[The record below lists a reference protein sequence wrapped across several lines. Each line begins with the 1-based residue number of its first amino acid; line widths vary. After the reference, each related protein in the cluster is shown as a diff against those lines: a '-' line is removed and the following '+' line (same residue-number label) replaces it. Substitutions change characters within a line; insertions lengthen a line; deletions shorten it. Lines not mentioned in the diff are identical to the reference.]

1 MKVVIGLGNPGEKY
15 RETRHNIGFKV
26 VEALAARKEARFRR
40 GWGYCA
46 DIAKYREGDEQVW
59 LVKPKTFMN
68 RSGVTVAAFLKKKRI
83 ALDDVI
89 VVYDDIDLDW
99 RRIRI
104 RSKGSGGSHNG
115 MKSILGAT
123 NSPKFPRVRVGVGR
137 PATDESLIEFVL
149 GSFSESEAGEW
160 SAVVAGAVDAAECV
174 IHSGAIAAMNQ
185 FNSK

>member
-1 MKVVIGLGNPGEKY
+1 MKVVIGLGNPGEQY
-15 RETRHNIGFKV
+15 RNTRHNIGFEV
-26 VEALAARKEARFRR
+26 IDALAARKKVRFRR

-68 RSGVTVAAFLKKKRI
+68 RSGITVAAFLKKKRI

-89 VVYDDIDLDW
+89 IVYDDIDLDL
-99 RRIRI
+99 RRIRV

-115 MKSILGAT
+115 MKSILEAT
-123 NSPKFPRVRVGVGR
+123 NSPKFPRIRVGVGR
-137 PATDESLIEFVL
+137 PAADESLIDFVL
-149 GSFSESEAGEW
+149 GVFSDSEAGDL
-160 SAVVAGAVDAAECV
+160 SAVVAGAVDAAECI

>member
-26 VEALAARKEARFRR
+26 VDALAARKKARFRR

-46 DIAKYREGDEQVW
+46 DIAKYREGDETVW

-68 RSGVTVAAFLKKKRI
+68 RSGETVAAFLKKRRV
-83 ALDDVI
+83 ALEDVI
-89 VVYDDIDLDW
+89 VVCDDIDLDW
-99 RRIRI
+99 QRIRV
-104 RSKGSGGSHNG
+104 RAKGSGGSHNG
-115 MKSILGAT
+115 MKSILAAT
-123 NSPKFPRVRVGVGR
+123 DSSKFPRIRVGVGR
-137 PATDESLIEFVL
+137 PEPGEGLIEFVL
-149 GSFSESEAGEW
+149 GSFSDSESGELP
-160 SAVVAGAVDAAECV
+160 AVVAAAADAAECV